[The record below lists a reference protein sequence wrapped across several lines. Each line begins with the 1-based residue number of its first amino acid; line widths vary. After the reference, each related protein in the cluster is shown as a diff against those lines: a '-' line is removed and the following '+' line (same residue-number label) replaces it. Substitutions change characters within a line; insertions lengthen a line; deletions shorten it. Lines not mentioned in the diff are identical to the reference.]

1 MSHNEYDNRHY
12 VTISTDDF
20 NTINFS
26 ETISSFENLRYNLNQ
41 DKFIVKY
48 DGEMPP
54 SIFSCSTRSQEY
66 SRNEILQVL
75 KTTEWKSQVR
85 VSEI

>member
-12 VTISTDDF
+12 VIISTDDL

-54 SIFSCSTRSQEY
+54 SIFLCSTRSQEY

-75 KTTEWKSQVR
+75 KTAEWKLQVKA
-85 VSEI
+85 SEL

>member
-1 MSHNEYDNRHY
+1 MSHTYDNRHY
-12 VTISTDDF
+12 VIITTNDF

-26 ETISSFENLRYNLNQ
+26 ETISSSENLRYNLNQ

-66 SRNEILQVL
+66 SRDEILQVL
-75 KTTEWKSQVR
+75 KKAEWQSQVE
-85 VSEI
+85 VSQI